1 MFVLYWEES
10 VFGSAGLRAHH
21 NSFSLIQ
28 HYSQERHLLILY
40 AGKQEGLIAHQA
52 KLDVLST
59 TGDFCS
65 FFLAQYSFPSTLFLL
80 KGVEGGNKT

>member
-1 MFVLYWEES
+1 M
-10 VFGSAGLRAHH
+10 FGSAGLKAHH

-28 HYSQERHLLILY
+28 HYSQERCLLILY
-40 AGKQEGLIAHQA
+40 SRRQEGLIAQQA

-65 FFLAQYSFPSTLFLL
+65 FVFLAQYSFPSTLYLL

>member
-40 AGKQEGLIAHQA
+40 ARKQEGLIAHQA

-65 FFLAQYSFPSTLFLL
+65 FFF
-80 KGVEGGNKT
+80 